1 MQAYA
6 TKHEQRYNMAKRIV
20 HLNQKGMRKVTTK
33 ALKTSQTGLNLS
45 CNSSNNQAFTRN

>member
-6 TKHEQRYNMAKRIV
+6 TKHEQRYNTAKHAV

-33 ALKTSQTGLNLS
+33 ALKTSQTSLNLS
-45 CNSSNNQAFTRN
+45 RNS

>member
-6 TKHEQRYNMAKRIV
+6 TKHEQRYNMSKHAV
-20 HLNQKGMRKVTTK
+20 HLNQKDMRKVTTK

-45 CNSSNNQAFTRN
+45 RNS